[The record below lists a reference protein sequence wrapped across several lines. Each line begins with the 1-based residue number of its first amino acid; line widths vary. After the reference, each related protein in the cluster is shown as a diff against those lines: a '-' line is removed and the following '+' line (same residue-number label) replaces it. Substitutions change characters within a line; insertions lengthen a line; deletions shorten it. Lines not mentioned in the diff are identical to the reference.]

1 MAYRVASTTAG
12 DESAPSL
19 PPSTALARLTC
30 SRLYNMLV
38 ARHFALPTAFA
49 KDSTWCA
56 QSHQPKD
63 GRWRELLEATTD
75 AETAK
80 ELQSILRDMRTSALP
95 RVSAQHLYQVAVN
108 GLPIGNKVGS
118 RACPLCGSQHDDAA
132 HLIYGCDTSR
142 QLWALAL
149 LRSK

>member
-1 MAYRVASTTAG
+1 MYSPNDHAPHPKHKLVGALGEGGIDPTAWHIASTTAG

-38 ARHFALPTAFA
+38 ACHYALPTAFA

-75 AETAK
+75 TERAI
-80 ELQSILRDMRTSALP
+80 ELKSILRDMRTSA
-95 RVSAQHLYQVAVN
+95 
-108 GLPIGNKVGS
+108 
-118 RACPLCGSQHDDAA
+118 
-132 HLIYGCDTSR
+132 
-142 QLWALAL
+142 
-149 LRSK
+149 